1 MEVIGKSKAHIIL
14 DSCLQDSSEYFSDH
28 LRILKCNPY
37 CKNIEYLA
45 ERDIYQWTFMADDPR
60 NNPIVA
66 LFFVKQDL
74 EFLPPESELLEQH
87 ASAGNIPIDKSRGG
101 NLIRWS
107 AADDIPDLN
116 ITSENT
122 FIGTAGA
129 EICLLHHEDQKT
141 SVHYETSITLDFKVP
156 FPLNMMPE
164 VVLKFLTETVMSQIM
179 KQATESMLCKVQSD
193 ICCTDAAIAA
203 EGESR

>member
-1 MEVIGKSKAHIIL
+1 MEVIGKGKAHVIV
-14 DSCLQDSSEYFSDH
+14 DSCLQESAEYFSDH

-74 EFLPPESELLEQH
+74 EFLPPESALLEQY

-164 VVLKFLTETVMSQIM
+164 MVLKFMTEAIMSQIM
-179 KQATESMLCKVQSD
+179 QQATESMLCKVQSD
-193 ICCTDAAIAA
+193 ICCIDAAIAA

>member
-37 CKNIEYLA
+37 CKNIEYLT

-74 EFLPPESELLEQH
+74 EFLPPESELLEQY

-193 ICCTDAAIAA
+193 ICCADAAIAA

>member
-101 NLIRWS
+101 HLIRWS

>member
-1 MEVIGKSKAHIIL
+1 MEVIGKGKAHVIL
-14 DSCLQDSSEYFSDH
+14 DSCLEESAEYFSDH

-60 NNPIVA
+60 NNPIIA

-74 EFLPPESELLEQH
+74 EILPPESKLLEQY
-87 ASAGNIPIDKSRGG
+87 ASAGNVTIDKSRGG

-116 ITSENT
+116 ITNNNT

-129 EICLLHHEDQKT
+129 EICLLHHTDDKT

-164 VVLKFLTETVMSQIM
+164 VVLKFMTEAIMSQTM
-179 KQATESMLCKVQSD
+179 QQATESMLCKVQSD
-193 ICCTDAAIAA
+193 ICCIDAAIAT
-203 EGESR
+203 EGASK

>member
-87 ASAGNIPIDKSRGG
+87 ASAGNISIDKSRGG

>member
-1 MEVIGKSKAHIIL
+1 
-14 DSCLQDSSEYFSDH
+14 
-28 LRILKCNPY
+28 
-37 CKNIEYLA
+37 
-45 ERDIYQWTFMADDPR
+45 MADDPR

>member
-129 EICLLHHEDQKT
+129 EICLLHHENQKT

>member
-87 ASAGNIPIDKSRGG
+87 ASSGNIPIDKSRGG

>member
-203 EGESR
+203 EGESK